1 MPRQA
6 CMSSILTFAAMLYLT
21 MGPHWNFSKVS
32 STDGLTSGLCT
43 ATEARVTKL
52 ITEARVTKLI
62 LRTAE
67 HVKFLSVDKRLRTS

>member
-1 MPRQA
+1 MPQQA
-6 CMSSILTFAAMLYLT
+6 CMSSVLTFVVMLYLT

-32 STDGLTSGLCT
+32 STDGLTSGLHT
-43 ATEARVTKL
+43 ATEVRV
-52 ITEARVTKLI
+52 IKLI